1 MFVIAIKRQV
11 LHHNAIIIHYR
22 LIFRSS
28 LVLEESV
35 KLGYSQLQPP
45 AILKGATALIND

>member
-11 LHHNAIIIHYR
+11 HPNAIIIHYR